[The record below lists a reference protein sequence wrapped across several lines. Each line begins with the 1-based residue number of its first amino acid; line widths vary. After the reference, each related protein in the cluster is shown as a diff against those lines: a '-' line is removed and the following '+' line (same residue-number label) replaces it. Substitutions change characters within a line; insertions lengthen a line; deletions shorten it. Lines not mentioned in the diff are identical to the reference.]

1 MADRPPDPDTGNHT
15 GVRPTADRPPGTP
28 RWVKVSGIIVGV
40 LVLVFVIL
48 QLTGVGPG
56 AGGHGPGMGPGMH
69 GGGGGDTPPAS
80 VTEDGRQQP

>member
-1 MADRPPDPDTGNHT
+1 MADRPPDLDT
-15 GVRPTADRPPGTP
+15 GVRPTADRPPSTP

-56 AGGHGPGMGPGMH
+56 AGGHGPGMPGMH
-69 GGGGGDTPPAS
+69 GGDGGDTPPAS
-80 VTEDGRQQP
+80 VTEDGGQQP